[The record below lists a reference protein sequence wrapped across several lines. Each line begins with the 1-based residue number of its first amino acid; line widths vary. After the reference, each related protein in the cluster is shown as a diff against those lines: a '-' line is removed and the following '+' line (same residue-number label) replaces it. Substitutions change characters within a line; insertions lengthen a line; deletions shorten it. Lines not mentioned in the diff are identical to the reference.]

1 MNVKIREQE
10 YADAPAVRSLLMR
23 TFGGDDEARLMERL
37 QEVEA
42 DRISFVALV
51 EDKIVGQILFSPV
64 SFDSDIDSYALAL
77 APLAV
82 LPKYQG
88 QGIGSK
94 LVRRGLDQAIVFH
107 YALVFVLGDPGYF
120 HRFGFDTAAKHNY
133 FCEYDVPD
141 ENFMVNFL
149 RLKPST
155 QFPTVISYSPAF
167 NNFAD

>member
-37 QEVEA
+37 QEEEA

-82 LPKYQG
+82 LPKYQ
-88 QGIGSK
+88 
-94 LVRRGLDQAIVFH
+94 
-107 YALVFVLGDPGYF
+107 
-120 HRFGFDTAAKHNY
+120 
-133 FCEYDVPD
+133 
-141 ENFMVNFL
+141 
-149 RLKPST
+149 
-155 QFPTVISYSPAF
+155 
-167 NNFAD
+167 